1 MKFSEYLTELRNQVR
16 EDRVRKIKRAN
27 KLDFSYTILVETDII
42 KKKILEEKEYEEIYK
57 TVSNSD
63 VLFISKHTDYAGI
76 SKCGSETEPEKY
88 HT

>member
-1 MKFSEYLTELRNQVR
+1 M
-16 EDRVRKIKRAN
+16 
-27 KLDFSYTILVETDII
+27 VETDII